1 MLKTHTHE
9 EIKKAV
15 IRSQHT
21 QRNWDL
27 GQKIPKEDLNTLLH
41 SVTNCPSKQNVAF
54 YKVHFIQDRDMIEEI
69 HEHPE
74 GFGTY
79 PSLNSSKHVNK
90 AGPVYIPVEKRITET
105 NPQTLAN
112 LLVIFEKYDFLKDLK
127 KDFHRNM
134 ATREYNLKGQ
144 LSDNTKQELERDR
157 QIALGIAAGYLNLTA
172 ALMGYRT
179 GCCQCGDF
187 EKIREIALLE
197 DMPLLLMGVGFP
209 QKGVNRKKHHIRDF
223 TFVSK
228 KKQPIKYKIWD

>member
-1 MLKTHTHE
+1 MLETVKNHTHK
-9 EIKKAV
+9 EIEKAV

-27 GQKIPKEDLNTLLH
+27 GQKIPKEDLDILLH
-41 SVTNCPSKQNVAF
+41 SVTNCPSKQNIAF
-54 YKVHFIQDRDMIEEI
+54 YKVHFIQDRDLIEEI
-69 HEHPE
+69 HEHTE
-74 GFGTY
+74 GFST
-79 PSLNSSKHVNK
+79 KRK
-90 AGPVYIPVEKRITET
+90 KDDPVGFET

-112 LLVIFEKYDFLKDLK
+112 LLVIFENYDFTEDLIG
-127 KDFHRNM
+127 DVHRNA
-134 ATREYNLKGQ
+134 ATREYILNGNF
-144 LSDNTKQELERDR
+144 SDIAKQDLERDR

-172 ALMGYRT
+172 SLMGYRT

-209 QKGVNRKKHHIRDF
+209 QKGVSRKKHHIRDF